1 MPQDSKKGE
10 WMENSS
16 ETVTLPSWQAE
27 QNTLH
32 SNHKGLFEGRD
43 RCSSCDHLARHHP
56 HLPGYTKIQKGE
68 IRQKKPQG
76 KYATLVWANLQV
88 KNVASGDYYLF
99 YPHSDLKPKTH
110 AAGCF
115 LYLLRSLVKHLAS
128 AGELV
133 GVGCLSSQCRGVR
146 RPCGRLL
153 SGGGLGHLVG
163 QTGAA
168 GARHG
173 RRATEGTEK

>member
-1 MPQDSKKGE
+1 MHTGTYMCCQPQSFHNYWTFAWCLYDTPMVWKCLKTVKKGE

-43 RCSSCDHLARHHP
+43 RCSSCDHPARHHP

-88 KNVASGDYYLF
+88 KNVASGDNYLF
-99 YPHSDLKPKTH
+99 YPHSDLKHKTH

-115 LYLLRSLVKHLAS
+115 LYLLRSLVEHLAS

-133 GVGCLSSQCRGVR
+133 GVGCLSS
-146 RPCGRLL
+146 
-153 SGGGLGHLVG
+153 
-163 QTGAA
+163 
-168 GARHG
+168 
-173 RRATEGTEK
+173 

>member
-1 MPQDSKKGE
+1 MR
-10 WMENSS
+10 
-16 ETVTLPSWQAE
+16 
-27 QNTLH
+27 
-32 SNHKGLFEGRD
+32 RD
-43 RCSSCDHLARHHP
+43 R
-56 HLPGYTKIQKGE
+56 
-68 IRQKKPQG
+68 KK
-76 KYATLVWANLQV
+76 KVT
-88 KNVASGDYYLF
+88 SGDTYLF

-146 RPCGRLL
+146 WPCGRLL
-153 SGGGLGHLVG
+153 SGGGLGYLVG

-173 RRATEGTEK
+173 RRATEGTEKL